1 MLFPFFLFPVV
12 SLGAAH
18 GSNSL
23 DHRLLGLDPFG
34 IGLRDFCRGL

>member
-12 SLGAAH
+12 SLAD
-18 GSNSL
+18 SL